1 LLFNEPVAP
10 VGIRSSVSSIGTEC
24 ACSASGVLSLYQ
36 TLLAKLDPFGEINLP
51 LTRTD
56 WYAEGAAGV
65 RCNSEQAKAFPAR

>member
-1 LLFNEPVAP
+1 LEPWNSLSGTNLLQSYKIPGAILVLLKQRVF
-10 VGIRSSVSSIGTEC
+10 G
-24 ACSASGVLSLYQ
+24 SA
-36 TLLAKLDPFGEINLP
+36 DPFGETNLP